1 MNRKSNIV
9 AVRMD
14 SHKGLTLVELLVAL
28 VVTSIVLTAVATLAF
43 AVSSANDASDDTS
56 EKQAQ
61 LRYASLRVSELV
73 RNCKLIC
80 SSSSDDL
87 AVWRADDNDDGKINI
102 NELVYLECGSGSNR
116 LRLCEFPVI
125 NNSPISLGT
134 IGALSTNWWQVYS
147 SDITY
152 TNLIPQCSNV
162 QFYFDVGPPDTRA
175 VAISFEIQQRGVSHD
190 YQISSVLRGRAGYL
204 LDAGGEI
211 VASDDD

>member
-56 EKQAQ
+56 ERQAQ
-61 LRYASLRVSELV
+61 VRYAALRVSELV

-80 SSSSDDL
+80 SSSSDDF
-87 AVWRADDNDDGKINI
+87 AVWRADDNDDGKVNI
-102 NELVYLECGSGSNR
+102 NELVYIERGSGSNR
-116 LRLCEFPVI
+116 LRLCQFPLI
-125 NNSPISLGT
+125 NDSPISLAT
-134 IGALSTNWWQVYS
+134 IGTLSTNWWQAYS
-147 SDITY
+147 GDITY

-162 QFYFDVGPPDTRA
+162 QFYFDVVPPDTEA
-175 VAISFEIQQRGVSHD
+175 VAISYEIQQRGVSSD
-190 YQISSVLRGRAGYL
+190 YQISSVLRGRAGHL

-211 VASDDD
+211 VAGDDD